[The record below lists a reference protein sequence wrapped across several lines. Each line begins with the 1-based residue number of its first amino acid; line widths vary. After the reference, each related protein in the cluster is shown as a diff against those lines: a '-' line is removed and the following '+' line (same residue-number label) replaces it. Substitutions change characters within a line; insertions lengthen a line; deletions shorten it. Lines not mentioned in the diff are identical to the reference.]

1 MPDGDAPLSYQ
12 IALVGVD
19 QFTPEGPRNPGEVVT
34 IGWLDALFP
43 EQGSP
48 PPRTD
53 GARLGEALFPSAE
66 EYVS

>member
-19 QFTPEGPRNPGEVVT
+19 QFTPAGPRNPGEGVT
-34 IGWLDALFP
+34 IGRLAALFP
-43 EQGSP
+43 GSGCP
-48 PPRTD
+48 PSATD

-66 EYVS
+66 EFV